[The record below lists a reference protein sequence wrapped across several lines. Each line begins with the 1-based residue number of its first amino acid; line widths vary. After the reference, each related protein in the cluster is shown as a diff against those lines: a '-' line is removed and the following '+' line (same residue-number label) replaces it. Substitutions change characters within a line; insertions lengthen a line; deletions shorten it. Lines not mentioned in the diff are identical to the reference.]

1 MRSEKISN
9 ADPVI
14 ELTGYVLAGGS
25 SRRMGRPKH
34 LIELNGV
41 SLEKRAA
48 STLAEFCLETVV
60 VAGRLKRTAN
70 DIRSIPDKTIG
81 DAAGPLVALFTA
93 AEDCSTDLFAV
104 LPCDMPFIG
113 ADIFLMMYEMFDT
126 STDAVVPVQPD
137 GIVQPLVG
145 LYRTSAVRKHA
156 PDVIAS
162 GRLSPAALHDAI
174 STRYLAWTDIQKLMN
189 ADLFFTNL
197 NTPEDL
203 KTANSKFLK
212 EAVAK

>member
-9 ADPVI
+9 TDPVM

-48 STLAEFCLETVV
+48 STLAEFCSETVV
-60 VAGRLKRTAN
+60 VTGRSKPTENGLRT
-70 DIRSIPDKTIG
+70 IPDKTIG
-81 DAAGPLVALFTA
+81 DAAGPLVALCTA
-93 AEDCSTDLFAV
+93 AEDCSTELFAV
-104 LPCDMPFIG
+104 IPCDMPFL
-113 ADIFLMMYEMFDT
+113 DSEIFLMMFEMFDI

-145 LYRTSAVRKHA
+145 LYRAEAVRKIA

-162 GRLSPAALHDAI
+162 GRLSPAALLDTI
-174 STRYLAWTDIQKLMN
+174 STRYLAWADIQKLTN
-189 ADLFFTNL
+189 ADLIFTNL

-203 KTANSKFLK
+203 KSANSKFLK